1 MNVATRTLSVIHETL
16 QIDEEWTSRRERGF
30 TWWAHR
36 FAHHID
42 AGRPVDGGGIAL
54 TRITSRIP
62 VLRDVRA
69 PDEQVEA
76 VLARLNFLAD
86 SYCYVFDAGNRT
98 VDSVQSH
105 LVHEQVL
112 DWRPRLLASQFLIQL
127 IHAEEQAR
135 DLAKS
140 LKARLAR
147 SSHPD
152 RGRRWKQDAILGVI
166 RDVILPRSSG
176 INQFADQ
183 FEFETLY
190 EEANQSNAA
199 SLGATRTGLCIELPF
214 GSGTALLTLDALGPH
229 PVIGQGLGVFIWL
242 PIAAD
247 YAGCARLAAWL
258 NRKDAAGELL
268 APNIG
273 AWTVRKHGSEF
284 TVAHMAFI
292 PNAFH
297 QPGLSMNEARGAA
310 IKIRAVNALLNPG
323 VPAPDVWEV
332 VAKRLGLKLP
342 VEREAGR
349 VRLVLP
355 N

>member
-16 QIDEEWTSRRERGF
+16 QIDEEWTSRRDRGF

-42 AGRPVDGGGIAL
+42 AGRPLDDGGVVL

-62 VLRDVRA
+62 VLREVRA
-69 PDEQVEA
+69 PDEKVEA
-76 VLARLNFLAD
+76 VLARLNSLAD
-86 SYCYVFDAGNRT
+86 SYCYVFDTKNRA

-127 IHAEEQAR
+127 IHVEEQAR

-140 LKARLAR
+140 LKARLAT
-147 SSHPD
+147 SSHPL
-152 RGRRWKQDAILGVI
+152 RSRRWKQDDMLGVV

-176 INQFADQ
+176 VNRFVDK
-183 FEFETLY
+183 FEFETIF
-190 EEANQSNAA
+190 EETHRANAA
-199 SLGATRTGLCIELPF
+199 SFGATRTGLCIELPF
-214 GSGTALLTLDALGPH
+214 GTGTALLTLDALGTH
-229 PVIGQGLGVFIWL
+229 PLIGQGLGVFIRL

-247 YAGCARLAAWL
+247 FAGCARLAAWL
-258 NRKDAAGELL
+258 NRKEAAGELL
-268 APNIG
+268 APGIG
-273 AWTVRKHGSEF
+273 AWTVRKHGQEF
-284 TVAHMAFI
+284 AVAHMAFI
-292 PNAFH
+292 PNALH

-323 VPAPDVWEV
+323 VPAPDVWDV

-342 VEREAGR
+342 VEREGGR
-349 VRLVLP
+349 VKLALP